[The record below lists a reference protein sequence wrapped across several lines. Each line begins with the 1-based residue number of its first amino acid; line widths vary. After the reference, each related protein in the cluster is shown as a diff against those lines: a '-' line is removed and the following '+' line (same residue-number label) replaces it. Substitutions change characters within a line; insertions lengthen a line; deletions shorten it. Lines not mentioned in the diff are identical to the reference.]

1 MHVIAVIGC
10 GRISDA
16 AHFPAL
22 SAMEDVRIKYACDL
36 IREKAEEKKEKYPK
50 IENVITDYKQA
61 LADPEVET
69 VYVLTPNYAHYTVTM
84 DSLAARQERFLRKAD
99 HRQLSAFARN
109 EKSCR

>member
-36 IREKAEEKKEKYPK
+36 IREKDEEKKEKY
-50 IENVITDYKQA
+50 
-61 LADPEVET
+61 
-69 VYVLTPNYAHYTVTM
+69 
-84 DSLAARQERFLRKAD
+84 R
-99 HRQLSAFARN
+99 RN
-109 EKSCR
+109 FS